1 MNPVYEE
8 ILKDVKIPK
17 MFLCRQSFSTEH
29 ISDIEDRIRDTVSSV
44 KGIEKISGKTVALAV
59 GSRGISHIAEIA
71 KTMVSVLRDHGADVF
86 IVPAMGSHGGA
97 VAENQRRILE
107 HLGVTEEY
115 TKAEI
120 RSSMETVIIGETE
133 DGVPVNMDKNA
144 AGADYTVTIARI
156 KPHCS
161 FRGKYESGMVKMC
174 VIGLGKQKGADY
186 CHYQGMANMG
196 TNLEKIGRVFR
207 DHSNVLFS
215 LGIIENSYD
224 DPCFIEAIPMDE
236 IMEREPELLERA
248 KALLPSIP
256 FDNIDLLIVD
266 EFGKNITGT
275 GMDCNIIQRFTSE
288 HMIPK
293 SFIKRLAVLDLTE
306 ESDGNAAGF
315 GLADISTE
323 RAFRKMDREKTYPNF
338 LTARTVKGGM
348 VPLIMADDYDAIR
361 TGIKTCPD
369 VDYERLRI
377 VRIKNTLRLDLIEVS
392 ESMIDEA
399 TGKGLSLEEGPYS
412 LCFDENRNLITR
424 KW

>member
-1 MNPVYEE
+1 MNQVYED
-8 ILKDVKIPK
+8 ILRGVKIPQ
-17 MFLCRQSFSTEH
+17 MSLFRQSFSTEH
-29 ISDIEDRIRDTVSSV
+29 ITDIESRIRGTVAQV
-44 KGIEKISGKTVALAV
+44 PGIDRISGKTVALAV
-59 GSRGISHIAEIA
+59 GSRGISHIAKIA
-71 KTMVSVLRDHGADVF
+71 KTMVSVLREHGAKVF

-97 VAENQRRILE
+97 VAENQKKILE

-115 TKAEI
+115 TEAEI
-120 RSSMETVIIGETE
+120 RASMETVIIGETE

-144 AGADYTVTIARI
+144 ASADYTVTIARI

-161 FRGKYESGMVKMC
+161 FRGKYESGMIKMC

-196 TNLEKIGRVFR
+196 RNLEKIGRVFR
-207 DHSNVLFS
+207 DNSNVLFS

-224 DPCFIEAIPMDE
+224 EPCFMEAIPMNE
-236 IMEREPELLERA
+236 IMEREPELLEKA

-266 EFGKNITGT
+266 EFGKHITGM

-293 SFIKRLAVLDLTE
+293 SFIKRLAVLDLTD

-323 RAFRKMDREKTYPNF
+323 RAFSKMDREKTYPNF

-348 VPLIMADDYDAIR
+348 VPMIMADDYDAIR

-369 VDYERLRI
+369 VDYDHLRV
-377 VRIKNTLRLDLIEVS
+377 VRIKNTLRLDLMEVS
-392 ESMIDEA
+392 SSMIDEA
-399 TGKGLSLEEGPYS
+399 VNKGLTLVEGPYS
-412 LCFDENRNLITR
+412 LCFDKNRNLITR